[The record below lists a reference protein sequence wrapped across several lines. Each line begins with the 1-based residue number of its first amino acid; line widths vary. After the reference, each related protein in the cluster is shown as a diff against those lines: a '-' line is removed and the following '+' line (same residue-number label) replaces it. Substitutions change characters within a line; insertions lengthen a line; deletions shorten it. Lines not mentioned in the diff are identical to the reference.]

1 MTVDQPLYRVELA
14 IPGRPEFVGVAR
26 LSLARVASLK
36 EFSFDAVEDIRLA
49 VGEACTRAIDRLTH
63 FGMADKMVRVTCLA
77 YSDRISIEVSS
88 PLTPAGEMPVAAPTS
103 EDDLGSMLVQIL
115 MDDLSEQEDPAT
127 GTHTLRMAKYLV
139 R

>member
-1 MTVDQPLYRVELA
+1 VTVDQPLYRVELA

-63 FGMADKMVRVTCLA
+63 FGMSDQMVRVTCVA
-77 YSDRISIEVSS
+77 YSDRISIEVCS
-88 PLTPAGEMPVAAPTS
+88 PLTPAAESPVVHTGD
-103 EDDLGSMLVQIL
+103 DDLGSMLVQIL
-115 MDDLSEQEDPAT
+115 MDDLSENEDAQS
-127 GTHTLRMAKYLV
+127 GTHTLKMAKYLA

>member
-1 MTVDQPLYRVELA
+1 MTADQPLYRVELA

-63 FGMADKMVRVTCLA
+63 YGMADKMVRVTCVA
-77 YSDRISIEVSS
+77 FPDRISIEVSS
-88 PLTPAGEMPVAAPTS
+88 PLTPSGSVPSTPPSS

-115 MDDLSEQEDPAT
+115 MDDLSEQEDLQA
-127 GTHTLRMAKYLV
+127 GTHTLKMAKYLA